1 MFLLVSRCTIVI
13 ISSQPG
19 TTRRNNNSFIFVYEY
34 NKHIIIIT
42 AEHYVRGKL
51 NYFNII
57 ILYIRSA
64 FAKIKMTI

>member
-1 MFLLVSRCTIVI
+1 MFLLVSRRTTVI

-19 TTRRNNNSFIFVYEY
+19 TSRRNNSSFIFVY
-34 NKHIIIIT
+34 NKHIIIT
-42 AEHYVRGKL
+42 AEHYVRGRL

-64 FAKIKMTI
+64 FAKIKITV